1 MSKEIRDYLVLA
13 LPRPV
18 IGPENLRHLLNQSN
32 TDRVLV
38 TRVFPRFCWLALII
52 YEVHWLMEI
61 SSFVLIGH
69 SDYFGFGFST
79 FN

>member
-1 MSKEIRDYLVLA
+1 MSKEMRDYLVLA
-13 LPRPV
+13 LPRSV

-52 YEVHWLMEI
+52 YEFSLANGD
-61 SSFVLIGH
+61 LILCF
-69 SDYFGFGFST
+69 DWP
-79 FN
+79 